1 MNTTKTPPLRVL
13 HLEDNDHDAE
23 LVRRTLADDDINI
36 EVTRVMKQ
44 QTFVD
49 ALENGAFDLIISD
62 YSMPGF
68 DGGSALALAR
78 KKCPQTPFVFVSGTI
93 GEEAAVQSL
102 KKGAA
107 NYVLK
112 GRLQQLPEVIR
123 STLTEAAER
132 RHADDSLQALQQQ
145 ANLFHQ
151 ISETVTDL

>member
-1 MNTTKTPPLRVL
+1 MSTTKAPPLRVL

-36 EVTRVMKQ
+36 EVTRVMTQ

-49 ALENGAFDLIISD
+49 ALEDGAYDLIISD

-68 DGGSALALAR
+68 NGGSALELAR
-78 KKCPQTPFVFVSGTI
+78 KRCPQTPFVFVSGTI

-123 STLTEAAER
+123 STLNEVA
-132 RHADDSLQALQQQ
+132 
-145 ANLFHQ
+145 
-151 ISETVTDL
+151 